1 MPIPANSNEQ
11 IDGPALEHFE
21 IDASVVFQLGESLI
35 TDSIQALM
43 ELVKNSYDA
52 DASFC
57 RVSISTSPAPD
68 ESPFKGAIGTIAVED
83 DGIGMT
89 LDTIRSGWLTI
100 SNSAKR
106 QTKRKKETTAK
117 GRTPLGDKGLGRLGT
132 QRLGQNLEMTTRTAD
147 SLVEQR
153 VWFSWK
159 QFSDQRV
166 LSDVSVKREEK
177 PPTLRKGTRLVVSEL
192 RDISTW
198 TEEVNE
204 LETRLSSMISPY
216 EEARDFSVFA
226 SLNGTDL
233 ELLSVSAKLRE
244 TAQLRYSL
252 DFNGGSLTV
261 TGHARLNYIRPESA
275 ATPDEKAEF
284 KTLIEDDQGDAFFEF
299 LKAKKQADGYLL
311 SRSALPGWFVSFQ
324 TSIDLSTM
332 DKAALVDGV
341 CANPGPFKGAVDF
354 FSLSSAA
361 GEDQSIYTTTEEYR
375 RTISRLSGIRV
386 YRDGFGIPVPSD
398 WLGLGKQWTKAKSY
412 YTLKPQNTLGYIAL
426 TARDN
431 GQLQEKT
438 DREGFTDN
446 PYYRNFAD
454 LLGKFIEFTGNAQQ
468 FLRRGYNDYRRAQ
481 LKKAANVAPETTPE
495 ELSKSI
501 GTFLA
506 KAASHKTNVQR
517 SALRLTEAIR
527 DADAVFDPNSEDGRS
542 VTPEQLREHAAVLR
556 EQSSNA
562 AEVMREAEGY
572 LDAAAGRSS
581 EGVVIASQIAEL
593 REQIQQVYEIIGL
606 GLTAEA
612 LSHEVNNVLMQ
623 LNDRTK
629 VTGRM
634 LRASGSKDAR
644 LFSYLEYVESSVAA
658 LRRQMI
664 FLEPT
669 LRYAREKR
677 EVLDLAQVAKELQQ
691 HYTLHFIQM
700 PIAVTVD
707 QKRSKQPF
715 RIKMNRGKLIQIL
728 DNLVINSEYWL
739 KEAIRSGIASRGNI
753 TIEIE
758 APYIRVSDTGPGID
772 PAVEHTLFEPF
783 ISMKGKGR
791 GRGLGLY
798 VAQQLLRAEGCD
810 IRLTGRRNAA
820 GKHTEFEIDLTGVLT
835 DE

>member
-1 MPIPANSNEQ
+1 
-11 IDGPALEHFE
+11 
-21 IDASVVFQLGESLI
+21 VVFQLGESLI

-57 RVSISTSPAPD
+57 RVSISTMPAPD
-68 ESPFKGAIGTIAVED
+68 ESPFKGAIGTISVED
-83 DGIGMT
+83 DGVGMT

-132 QRLGQNLEMTTRTAD
+132 QRLGQNLEMITRTAD

-159 QFSDQRV
+159 QFSDQHV

-177 PPTLRKGTRLVVSEL
+177 PPTFRKGTRLVVSEL
-192 RDISTW
+192 RDVSTW

-233 ELLSVSAKLRE
+233 ELLSISAKLRE

-252 DFNGGSLTV
+252 DFDGSSLTV

-275 ATPDEKAEF
+275 ATADEKAEF
-284 KTLIEDDQGDAFFEF
+284 KTLIEDDQGEAFFEF
-299 LKAKKQADGYLL
+299 LKAKKQAEGYQL
-311 SRSALPGWFVSFQ
+311 SRSVLPGWYVSFQ
-324 TSIDLSTM
+324 TSIDLSSM

-341 CANPGPFKGAVDF
+341 CANPGPFKGVVDF
-354 FSLSSAA
+354 FSLSGEAVSEAVSE
-361 GEDQSIYTTTEEYR
+361 GVEDQSIYTRTEEYR

-398 WLGLGKQWTKAKSY
+398 WLGLGKQRTKAKSY

-481 LKKAANVAPETTPE
+481 VRKAANVAPETTPE
-495 ELSKSI
+495 ELSKSV

-506 KAASHKTNVQR
+506 KAASHKTSVQK
-517 SALRLTEAIR
+517 SALRLTQAIR
-527 DADAVFDPNSEDGRS
+527 DADAVLDPNSEAGRS

-556 EQSSNA
+556 EQSSTA
-562 AEVMREAEGY
+562 AEVMREAEGC

-581 EGVVIASQIAEL
+581 EGGVIGSQIAEL

-669 LRYAREKR
+669 LRYARERR

-707 QKRSKQPF
+707 QKRSKRPF

>member
-1 MPIPANSNEQ
+1 MPTPESSNEQ
-11 IDGPALEHFE
+11 IDAPALEHFE

-57 RVSISTSPAPD
+57 RVSISTMPAPD
-68 ESPFKGAIGTIAVED
+68 ESPFRDSMGTISIED
-83 DGIGMT
+83 DGVGMT
-89 LDTIRSGWLTI
+89 LDTIRTGWLTI

-106 QTKRKKETTAK
+106 QAKRRKETTAK

-132 QRLGQNLEMTTRTAD
+132 QRLGQNLQMITRTAD
-147 SLVEQR
+147 SPVEQR

-166 LSDVSVKREEK
+166 LSDVSVTREEK
-177 PPTLRKGTRLVVSEL
+177 PPTFRRGTRLVVSDL

-252 DFNGGSLTV
+252 NFDGSSLTV

-275 ATPDEKAEF
+275 ATTDDKAEF
-284 KTLIEDDQGDAFFEF
+284 KTLIEDDQGEAYFEY
-299 LKAKKQADGYLL
+299 LKAKKQAEGYQLA
-311 SRSALPGWFVSFQ
+311 RSVLPGWYVSFQ
-324 TSIDLSTM
+324 TSIDLSSM
-332 DKAALVDGV
+332 DKVALIDGV
-341 CANPGPFKGAVDF
+341 YANPGPFKGAVDF
-354 FSLSSAA
+354 FSLSSEA
-361 GEDQSIYTTTEEYR
+361 GVDQSIYTTTEEYR

-481 LKKAANVAPETTPE
+481 LKKAANIPPEATPE
-495 ELSKSI
+495 ELSRGI
-501 GTFLA
+501 GIFLS
-506 KAASHKTNVQR
+506 KAASHKMNVQQ
-517 SALRLTEAIR
+517 SALRLTQAIR
-527 DADAVFDPNSEDGRS
+527 DADVILDPNSEEGRLAS
-542 VTPEQLREHAAVLR
+542 PEHLRAHAAALR
-556 EQSSNA
+556 EQSNNA
-562 AEVMREAEGY
+562 AEVMREAEVY
-572 LDAAAGRSS
+572 LDAAAGRSA
-581 EGVVIASQIAEL
+581 EGGVIASQIAEL

-634 LRASGSKDAR
+634 LRTSGSKDAR

-677 EVLDLAQVAKELQQ
+677 EVLDLALVAKELQQ

-707 QKRSKQPF
+707 QKRSKRPF

-739 KEAIRSGIASRGNI
+739 KEAIRSGIAARGNI
-753 TIEIE
+753 IIEIE

-820 GKHTEFEIDLTGVLT
+820 GKRTEFEIDLTGVLT